1 MRAEVKN
8 RRASVIE
15 HGFLMKNYKELD
27 VWKRSIDF
35 AVEVYRFTETFP
47 SDEKFAL
54 ASQLKRA
61 AISISSNIAEG
72 SARRSSKEYI
82 RFLYISLGSAA
93 EIETQLILAKK
104 LGFGER
110 HEAVMKNLQDIQ
122 CMLMGVIKYLRNHE

>member
-1 MRAEVKN
+1 
-8 RRASVIE
+8 
-15 HGFLMKNYKELD
+15 MKNYKELD